1 MVREASIPVRRDAK
15 KKREKVVK
23 GMELDLLAAGGERCW
38 VEPEPEPEEKIIST
52 KRSVAWLLCIKL
64 LGDAEKQWLLED
76 EGSRE
81 EERGRRDLW
90 RSITCQKRCSVF

>member
-38 VEPEPEPEEKIIST
+38 VEPEPEPEEKIILQR
-52 KRSVAWLLCIKL
+52 KP
-64 LGDAEKQWLLED
+64 
-76 EGSRE
+76 
-81 EERGRRDLW
+81 
-90 RSITCQKRCSVF
+90 